1 MSEHFLGHHSPAPPS
16 RSASQWGDAAMA
28 ESLQLA
34 AESLC
39 AFGGFGAVAISEVRE
54 DQIVTIA
61 VAGADRFLDAEG
73 GSVDVAHVLGR
84 SSPVRVLRER
94 LLPNAD
100 HWGLLHYLPHDRT
113 DVTHVGWRVDRDYTG
128 SAWHPDDMLLAPVH
142 DGRGKL
148 RGLISLDG
156 PLSGEL
162 PTPDRRPLLDH
173 YVAQAARILVT
184 AVEREELAERLRLLD
199 VAREAMRQAARTP
212 SPQEALAEATPGLV
226 AGFGLAGLRATVFD
240 APASEPADDLSG
252 SLDRLHRELAP
263 GLWRAQHVAVLGR
276 SQVIDGPR
284 NDVERAQVLAYLE
297 QAGLE
302 SVLLVPMGVGPTCLG
317 SLAFSRAAGARPW
330 SWEERRVAQDVG
342 RDLGRLIADSEA
354 LHREQRLVRE
364 LRELDTYKRE
374 LVAAISHELRTPIAS
389 ILTNA
394 ELIGSTDDED
404 DVRRG
409 VAAMER
415 GARRMSGLVS
425 ELLLLARLDEPGRE
439 LAATPIDLGPVVR
452 EVVDLQR
459 SVATLRGIEIDS
471 RCESARTVGD
481 ALELATVA
489 GNLISNAVKYSQ
501 PGDVVRVSVRSS
513 DDEVELAVVDQGI
526 GITEQDRSRLF
537 GEFQR
542 GTDPEALAQ
551 PGTGLGLAIVDRIV
565 RRHGGRVEV
574 TSSPGSGSAF
584 RVLLPGA
591 GGGS

>member
-1 MSEHFLGHHSPAPPS
+1 
-16 RSASQWGDAAMA
+16 MA

-39 AFGGFGAVAISEVRE
+39 AFGGFGAAVISAVRD
-54 DQIVTIA
+54 DQVVTIA
-61 VAGADRFLDAEG
+61 VAGADRFLDAGG
-73 GSVDVAHVLGR
+73 GSVEVGHVLGR
-84 SSPVRVLRER
+84 SSPASVLRDQ
-94 LLPNAD
+94 LLPHAD
-100 HWGLLHYLPHDRT
+100 RWGLLHYLPHGRT

-142 DGRGKL
+142 DDRGTL
-148 RGLISLDG
+148 RGVISLDG
-156 PLSGEL
+156 PVDGQL
-162 PTPDRRPLLDH
+162 PPPERRPLLEH

-212 SPQEALAEATPGLV
+212 SPQEALTEATPGLV
-226 AGFGLAGLRATVFD
+226 EGFGLAGLHATVFGTPD
-240 APASEPADDLSG
+240 PASSDELLTPLG
-252 SLDRLHRELAP
+252 RLYRELSP
-263 GLWRAQHVAVLGR
+263 GLWRAQHVAVMGR
-276 SQVIDGPR
+276 TQQLDAPGGAEERTLVRDFL
-284 NDVERAQVLAYLE
+284 ERAD
-297 QAGLE
+297 LE
-302 SVLLVPMGVGPTCLG
+302 SVLLVPMGAGQACLG
-317 SLAFSRAAGARPW
+317 SLAFSRAVGAPPW
-330 SWEERRVAQDVG
+330 SREERRVAQDVG

-389 ILTNA
+389 ILSNA
-394 ELIGSTDDED
+394 ELIGSTDDDD

-415 GARRMSGLVS
+415 GARRMSGLVT

-439 LAATPIDLGPVVR
+439 LAATPVDLEPVVR

-459 SVATLRGIEIDS
+459 GVATLRGVEIDS

-489 GNLISNAVKYSQ
+489 GNLIGNAVKYSR
-501 PGDVVRVSVRSS
+501 PGDVVRVSVRRA
-513 DDEVELAVVDQGI
+513 DDEVELAVVDEGI

-542 GTDPEALAQ
+542 GTDPEALSQ

-565 RRHGGRVEV
+565 RRHGGRVDV
-574 TSSPGSGSAF
+574 ASSPGAGSRF

-591 GGGS
+591 